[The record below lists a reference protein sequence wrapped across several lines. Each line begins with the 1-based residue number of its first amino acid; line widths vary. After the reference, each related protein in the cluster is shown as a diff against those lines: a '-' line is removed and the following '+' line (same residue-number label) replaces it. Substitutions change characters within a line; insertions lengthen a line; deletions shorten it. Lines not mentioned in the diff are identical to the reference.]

1 MPQVAPPRSQQSY
14 RHEAFMWRD
23 ADDYSSVLT
32 PFVEDGLAAG
42 EAVMVAVVRRHAN
55 WLRESLGSQS
65 RKVKFVDMA
74 KLGRNPARIIPAW
87 QKFVDQHSGYGR
99 PVRGIGEPIWAG
111 RRPEEIL
118 ECQLHEAL
126 LNVAVD
132 PKIPLWLICPYD
144 LAGLD
149 PSVIKEAHRS
159 HPAIMDGDRYHG
171 NSQYGGAAHVEAMF
185 STELPE
191 LSPEPAEYSFTTESV
206 DRVFNIVTLE
216 AYGAGLWSD
225 KVTDLAATSRRLASC
240 SLRRGATD
248 GIIRIWDLPYAL
260 ICEVSDG
267 TIIDDLLAGRRAL
280 LTNDRDG
287 LSSANRKCDLVQL
300 RSTAAGT
307 TVRLHMWK

>member
-23 ADDYSSVLT
+23 PDDYASVLG
-32 PFVEDGLAAG
+32 PFVEEGLAAG
-42 EAVMVAVVRRHAN
+42 EAVMVAVVRRHVN
-55 WLRESLGSQS
+55 WLRESLGTQA

-99 PVRGIGEPIWAG
+99 PVRGVGEPIWAG

-144 LAGLD
+144 LRALD

-159 HPAIMDGDRYHG
+159 HPAVMDGDRYQG
-171 NSQYGGAAHVEAMF
+171 NSQYGGRALVEAMF
-185 STELPE
+185 GSDLPE
-191 LSPEPAEYSFTTESV
+191 LEGEPAEYTFTRESV

-225 KVTDLAATSRRLASC
+225 KVTELAGTARRLASC
-240 SLRRGATD
+240 SVRRGALEGTV
-248 GIIRIWDLPYAL
+248 RMWDASHAL
-260 ICEVSDG
+260 ICEVSDN
-267 TIIDDLLAGRRAL
+267 TMIDDVLAGRHAL
-280 LTNDRDG
+280 VSGDREG
-287 LSSANRKCDLVQL
+287 LSAANRKCDLVQL
-300 RSTAAGT
+300 RSTDSGT